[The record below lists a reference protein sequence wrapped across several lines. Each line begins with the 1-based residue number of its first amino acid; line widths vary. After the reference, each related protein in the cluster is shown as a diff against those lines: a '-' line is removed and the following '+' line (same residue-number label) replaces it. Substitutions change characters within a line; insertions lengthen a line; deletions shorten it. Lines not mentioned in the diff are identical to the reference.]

1 MREAPGSGKVQ
12 APVCPSLPS
21 LASPSR
27 GWVLL
32 PAHPGAVEASGTR
45 AAPGFSL
52 PKSLPAPK
60 IPSPFPCAAL
70 GSHTAG
76 NARAGAGDSPG
87 GASRSDLVRLSVRPS
102 HPPPFPRPG
111 NRLPPSPGK
120 QHELGTLGLV
130 SPCPSG
136 TSKVAGCQPGAGFS
150 PWIPRPLRSRETP
163 PAGREKR
170 DRIPRAASRCSRIT
184 SSPGTTFQLLSLRR
198 SQRFPHPFPEPV
210 PDPCLLLHHMTAAP
224 GIRRRSGQLAPLKSR
239 FSRARRDLG
248 DARAMLGGPEGGNQ
262 H

>member
-102 HPPPFPRPG
+102 HPLPFPRPG
-111 NRLPPSPGK
+111 IASLHPQGSSTSWERSASCPRVPLAPPRSPAANPERDFPPGSR
-120 QHELGTLGLV
+120 G
-130 SPCPSG
+130 PSG
-136 TSKVAGCQPGAGFS
+136 AGRP
-150 PWIPRPLRSRETP
+150 PLRAGKSGTEFPGQHPAAPASP
-163 PAGREKR
+163 PAPEQPSSFCLCGA
-170 DRIPRAASRCSRIT
+170 PSASHT
-184 SSPGTTFQLLSLRR
+184 H
-198 SQRFPHPFPEPV
+198 SQSPFPIPA
-210 PDPCLLLHHMTAAP
+210 CCCTT
-224 GIRRRSGQLAPLKSR
+224 
-239 FSRARRDLG
+239 
-248 DARAMLGGPEGGNQ
+248 
-262 H
+262 